1 MEKKP
6 IITQRF
12 FCIKSNHMNNLL
24 FLIISIDI
32 FVHLPYYTTP
42 AKELSISTHLKI
54 SIMLHYLALKKN
66 DLTSP
71 L

>member
-6 IITQRF
+6 IITQSF

-42 AKELSISTHLKI
+42 AVKYFNTPQNFNHVALSGIKKE
-54 SIMLHYLALKKN
+54 
-66 DLTSP
+66 
-71 L
+71 